1 MNSLRHDL
9 AHATRALAKRPAF
22 TVLVILVLALGI
34 GANSAI
40 FSVVNSVLLKPL
52 PYDRPDE
59 LVMIWSKWS
68 NFDKTWLSEA
78 EYLDYRQQPQFESV
92 AAFANFGQATLTGDA
107 EPESVD
113 RAFLTANL
121 FQTLGVGLM
130 LGRSFS
136 AEEDVP
142 GGPFVAILGYE
153 LWSRRYGSD
162 PDIVGQ
168 TIMVDGG
175 SVPVVGVLSKGF
187 RLPLEFQ
194 QSSTSQIYFPMQFD
208 EVNPSRGSHSYHA
221 VARLVSGATSA
232 QATAALETLATRWT
246 EDGLYPQDMRFTA
259 FTLPL
264 AEEVTGDI
272 KAPLMILLGAVG
284 LLLLITCANVA
295 NILLT
300 RADSRHRE
308 IAVRAALGAGKGQ
321 LLRLVMTEAMVL
333 GLAGGVL
340 GLGLA
345 WVGVRVLAM
354 SAPTIIPRAA
364 GLTVDAGVLVFTLVV
379 ALGSSVLFGAMP
391 ALNLSRLNL
400 VGALKD
406 GGHGASD
413 GSRRRKGRA
422 FLVASEMALA
432 VMLVLGA
439 GLLVR
444 SFIKLTQVDP
454 GLQADNVL
462 TLRLSLPSAE
472 YPANEDRVQFYEVLR
487 HRVAELPGVIEAG
500 FVRSLPLADDIGD
513 AGFAIQAKP
522 VPQGAQGR
530 QADWQVATPGYFEA
544 MGLRLI
550 SGRFFDESDHIDG
563 QPVILLNQ
571 TLVQEYFG
579 DEDPLGQTVR
589 AGGGRAPWRTV
600 VGVVDDVRHHGL
612 TQPVKRKWYVPHAQ
626 FGSVFSITRRSMH
639 LVVKTA
645 GDPLASVPAIE
656 RLVHEL
662 DPNIPLTRIT
672 TMDAV
677 MGDAVKEQRFTTWL
691 MGGFAALALLLAGV
705 GIYGVIAYSVSSRT
719 QEIGIRLAL
728 GADSGMVRRLVIR
741 QGMAPALVGLA
752 IGLGGASLSSQ
763 LMARVLYGISP
774 LDPVTFA
781 VIPVAL
787 AAVALLAT
795 IIPAQRATRVE
806 PVRALKYE

>member
-1 MNSLRHDL
+1 VNSLRQDFT
-9 AHATRALAKRPAF
+9 HAVRALAKRPAF
-22 TVLVILVLALGI
+22 TALVVLVLALGI

-78 EYLDYRQQPQFESV
+78 EYLDYREQPQFESV
-92 AAFANFGQATLTGDA
+92 AAFAEFGQATLTGDA

-121 FQTLGVGLM
+121 FETLGVGLM

-136 AEEDVP
+136 AEEDVA
-142 GGPFVAILGYE
+142 GGPWVAILAYD
-153 LWSRRYGSD
+153 LWSRRYGGD

-175 SVPVVGVLSKGF
+175 SVPVVGVLTKGF

-194 QSSTSQIYFPMQFD
+194 QASASQIYFPMQFD
-208 EVNPSRGSHSYHA
+208 EANPTRGSHSYHA
-221 VARLVSGATSA
+221 VARLAPGASSA
-232 QATAALETLATRWT
+232 QATAALATLATRWT
-246 EDGLYPQDMRFTA
+246 EDGLYPVDMQFTA
-259 FTLPL
+259 FALPL

-272 KAPLMILLGAVG
+272 KTPLMILLGAVG

-300 RADSRHRE
+300 RADGRQRE
-308 IAVRAALGAGKGQ
+308 IAVRAALGAGKGR
-321 LLRLVMTEAMVL
+321 LLRLVMTEALVL
-333 GLAGGVL
+333 GMTGGVL

-345 WVGVRVLAM
+345 WAGVRLLAM

-364 GLTVDAGVLVFTLVV
+364 NLTVDGGVLGLTLVV
-379 ALGSSVLFGAMP
+379 ALASSVLFGAMP
-391 ALNLSRLNL
+391 ALNLSRLSL

-413 GSRRRKGRA
+413 GGQRRKGRA
-422 FLVASEMALA
+422 FLVVSEMALA

-454 GLQADNVL
+454 GLQTKNVL
-462 TLRLSLPSAE
+462 TVQLSLPPTE
-472 YPANEDRVQFYEVLR
+472 YPANEDRVQFFEVLR
-487 HRVAELPGVIEAG
+487 HQVAELPGVIEAG
-500 FVRSLPLADDIGD
+500 FVRSLPLADNIGD
-513 AGFAIQAKP
+513 AGFAIQANP
-522 VPQGAQGR
+522 VPQGASGR

-544 MGLRLI
+544 MGLRLV

-563 QPVILLNQ
+563 LPVMLLNE
-571 TLVQEYFG
+571 TLVREYFG
-579 DEDPLGQTVR
+579 DQDPLGQMVG
-589 AGGGRAPWRTV
+589 AGGAPTWRTV
-600 VGVVDDVRHHGL
+600 VGVVGDVRHHGL
-612 TQPVKRKWYVPHAQ
+612 TQPVKRKWYVPHSQ
-626 FGSVFSITRRSMH
+626 FGSVFGITRRSMH

-656 RLVHEL
+656 RLVNAL
-662 DPNIPLTRIT
+662 DPNLPLTRIS
-672 TMDAV
+672 TMDSV
-677 MGDAVKEQRFTTWL
+677 IGDAVKEQRFTTWL

-719 QEIGIRLAL
+719 NEIGIRLAL

-741 QGMAPALVGLA
+741 QGMAPALLGLA
-752 IGLGGASLSSQ
+752 IGLSGASLLSHFMTS
-763 LMARVLYGISP
+763 VLYGISP

-781 VIPVAL
+781 AIPVAL
-787 AAVALLAT
+787 AGVALLAT
-795 IIPAQRATRVE
+795 IVPAHRATRVK
-806 PVRALKYE
+806 PVEALRHE